1 MATRAPAAWETRRPL
16 LPELALIAATIAY
29 GSTFKLV
36 QNALVDVTPVGYM
49 LLRFGIAT
57 IVLTPFALRNGWRNR
72 SGRNQSDECGTERR
86 SACARDHENVRSFV
100 RAAIVFGA
108 IGWVGYWFQNTGLQ
122 HTTTSDS
129 AFITGLFVVFTP
141 VIETV
146 ARRRIPNRLVIGA
159 VAMAAVGLFLLTGA
173 RLGLGRGN
181 ALTLGCAAA
190 FGLWI
195 YVGGRLANRFDPITL
210 TCVQMATLTVLCVP
224 FVVVEGLG
232 HVTARVWL
240 AVLVTGVLCSA
251 VAFTLQLWG
260 QRRIEPARAA
270 VILLFEPV
278 VAGLV
283 GFAVGERLGL
293 KGDVGAVVILA
304 SILVAEAP
312 SWVLTVRSSTGETG
326 PRVPTTGDQR
336 A

>member
-1 MATRAPAAWETRRPL
+1 M
-16 LPELALIAATIAY
+16 
-29 GSTFKLV
+29 
-36 QNALVDVTPVGYM
+36 
-49 LLRFGIAT
+49 
-57 IVLTPFALRNGWRNR
+57 
-72 SGRNQSDECGTERR
+72 
-86 SACARDHENVRSFV
+86 SFV

-146 ARRRIPNRLVIGA
+146 ARRRLPGRFVMTAVVI
-159 VAMAAVGLFLLTGA
+159 AAIGLFLLTGA
-173 RLGLGRGN
+173 RFGLGRGN

-195 YVGGRLANRFDPITL
+195 YVGGQLANRFDPIAL
-210 TCVQMATLTVLCVP
+210 TCVQLLTMTVLSVP
-224 FVVVEGLG
+224 FVVATGLG
-232 HVTARVWL
+232 RVTGRVWL
-240 AVLVTGVLCSA
+240 AVLVTGVVCSA
-251 VAFTLQLWG
+251 AAFTVQLWG

-278 VAGLV
+278 VAGFV

-293 KGDVGAVVILA
+293 KGYVGAGVILA

-312 SWVLTVRSSTGETG
+312 SWVLTARSSNGETD
-326 PRVPTTGDQR
+326 PRLPTMGDH
-336 A
+336 

>member
-16 LPELALIAATIAY
+16 LPELALIVATVAF

-36 QNALVDVTPVGYM
+36 QNALEDVTPVGFL
-49 LLRFGIAT
+49 LLRHGVAA
-57 IVLTPFALRNGWRNR
+57 LALAPFALRNGWHNR
-72 SGRNQSDECGTERR
+72 EAGAESTD
-86 SACARDHENVRSFV
+86 DSFRTFV
-100 RAAIVFGA
+100 WIAIGFGA
-108 IGWVGYWFQNTGLQ
+108 IGWVGYWLQNTGLQ
-122 HTTTSDS
+122 HTSTSDS

-141 VIETV
+141 VFETV
-146 ARRRIPNRLVIGA
+146 IRRRLPNRLVIVA
-159 VAMAAVGLFLLTGA
+159 VATAAVGLFLLTGA
-173 RLGLGRGN
+173 HFSLGRGN

-195 YVGGRLANRFDPITL
+195 YVGGQIANRFDAIALVFLEMVVFTFL
-210 TCVQMATLTVLCVP
+210 SLP
-224 FVVVEGLG
+224 FVAIDGLG

-240 AVLVTGVLCSA
+240 AVLVTGVICSA
-251 VAFTLQLWG
+251 LGFTLQLWG

-278 VAGLV
+278 VAGFV
-283 GFAVGERLGL
+283 GYSVGERLGV
-293 KGDVGAVVILA
+293 KGYVGAVVILA

-312 SWVLTVRSSTGETG
+312 SWVLTGRSSNGETD
-326 PRVPTTGDQR
+326 PRLPTTGDQR

>member
-1 MATRAPAAWETRRPL
+1 
-16 LPELALIAATIAY
+16 
-29 GSTFKLV
+29 V
-36 QNALVDVTPVGYM
+36 
-49 LLRFGIAT
+49 
-57 IVLTPFALRNGWRNR
+57 
-72 SGRNQSDECGTERR
+72 
-86 SACARDHENVRSFV
+86 
-100 RAAIVFGA
+100 

-146 ARRRIPNRLVIGA
+146 ARRRLPARSVMGA
-159 VAMAAVGLFLLTGA
+159 VAMASVGLFLLTGA

-181 ALTLGCAAA
+181 TLTLGCAAA

-195 YVGGRLANRFDPITL
+195 YVGGQLANRFDPIAL
-210 TCVQMATLTVLCVP
+210 TCVQMATLAVLCVP
-224 FVVVEGLG
+224 FVAIEGVG
-232 HVTARVWL
+232 HVTGRVWL
-240 AVLVTGVLCSA
+240 AVFVTGVLCSA

-278 VAGLV
+278 VAGFV
-283 GFAVGERLGL
+283 GYAVGERLGL
-293 KGDVGAVVILA
+293 RGYAGAVVILA

-326 PRVPTTGDQR
+326 GRVPMTGEQT

>member
-1 MATRAPAAWETRRPL
+1 VATRAPAAWETRRPL
-16 LPELALIAATIAY
+16 LPELALISATIAY

-36 QNALVDVTPVGYM
+36 QNALIDVTPVGYM
-49 LLRFGIAT
+49 LLRFGVAAL
-57 IVLTPFALRNGWRNR
+57 VLAPFALRNGWRNR
-72 SGRNQSDECGTERR
+72 EAGA
-86 SACARDHENVRSFV
+86 ACERDHESSRTFL
-100 RAAIVFGA
+100 RAAVVFGA

-146 ARRRIPNRLVIGA
+146 ARRRLPGRLVMGA

-195 YVGGRLANRFDPITL
+195 YVGGQLANRFDPIAL
-210 TCVQMATLTVLCVP
+210 TCVQMAALAALCLP
-224 FVVVEGLG
+224 FVAIQGLG
-232 HVTARVWL
+232 HVTGRVWL

-278 VAGLV
+278 VAGFV

-293 KGDVGAVVILA
+293 KGYLGAAVILA

-312 SWVLTVRSSTGETG
+312 AWVLTVRSSTGETG
-326 PRVPTTGDQR
+326 GRVPITGER
-336 A
+336 AV

>member
-1 MATRAPAAWETRRPL
+1 MRAPAAWETRRPL
-16 LPELALIAATIAY
+16 LPELALICATIAY

-36 QNALVDVTPVGYM
+36 QNALIDVTPVGYM
-49 LLRFGIAT
+49 LLRFGVAAL
-57 IVLTPFALRNGWRNR
+57 VLAPFALRNGWRNR
-72 SGRNQSDECGTERR
+72 EVGAAS
-86 SACARDHENVRSFV
+86 ARDHENTRTFLW
-100 RAAIVFGA
+100 AAIGFGA

-146 ARRRIPNRLVIGA
+146 ARRRLPGRLVMGA
-159 VAMAAVGLFLLTGA
+159 VATAAVGLFLLTGA

-195 YVGGRLANRFDPITL
+195 YVGGQLANRFDPIAL
-210 TCVQMATLTVLCVP
+210 TCVQMAVLAGLCVP
-224 FVVVEGLG
+224 FVAVEGLG
-232 HVTARVWL
+232 HVTGRVWL

-278 VAGLV
+278 VAGFV

-293 KGDVGAVVILA
+293 KGYVGAAVILA

-312 SWVLTVRSSTGETG
+312 AWVLTVRSSTGETDA
-326 PRVPTTGDQR
+326 RVPTTGEQKV
-336 A
+336 

>member
-1 MATRAPAAWETRRPL
+1 MGTRAPAAWETRRPL
-16 LPELALIAATIAY
+16 LPELALISATVAY

-36 QNALVDVTPVGYM
+36 QNALIDVTPVGYM

-57 IVLTPFALRNGWRNR
+57 LALAPFAIRNGWRNR
-72 SGRNQSDECGTERR
+72 EAGAAPTGDGRGSF
-86 SACARDHENVRSFV
+86 ARI
-100 RAAIVFGA
+100 AIGFGVL
-108 IGWVGYWFQNTGLQ
+108 GWVGYWFQNTGLQ

-146 ARRRIPNRLVIGA
+146 ARRRMPARLVVAA
-159 VAMAAVGLFLLTGA
+159 VVMAALGLFLLTGA

-181 ALTLGCAAA
+181 ALTLGAAAA

-195 YVGGRLANRFDPITL
+195 YVGGQLANRFDPVAL
-210 TCVQMATLTVLCVP
+210 TCVQLATMTALSVP
-224 FVVVEGLG
+224 FVITQGLG
-232 HVTARVWL
+232 HVTGRVWL

-278 VAGLV
+278 VAGFV
-283 GFAVGERLGL
+283 GYLVGERLGL
-293 KGDVGAVVILA
+293 KGYVGAAVILA
-304 SILVAEAP
+304 GILVAEAP
-312 SWVLTVRSSTGETG
+312 SWVLTARSSTGETG
-326 PRVPTTGDQR
+326 APVPMTGDTKI
-336 A
+336 